1 MIYSAILAKQEL
13 LKMILLNSVD
23 YDRHTRYNIAF
34 PQFFEQKFREKVP
47 TETKLTRARRPR
59 HDKEELFLIMGTN
72 TIIKSVFRIPR
83 YQGGYLTFNCM

>member
-34 PQFFEQKFREKVP
+34 PQFF
-47 TETKLTRARRPR
+47 
-59 HDKEELFLIMGTN
+59 
-72 TIIKSVFRIPR
+72 RIEI
-83 YQGGYLTFNCM
+83 